1 MEPRRLYRSRTNK
14 ILGGVCGGMADYFD
28 VDPVIMRVL
37 FVLLTLF
44 GGSGLLLY
52 IASLIII
59 PQKPLPQST
68 VPEGNA
74 SYRTGNMRMV
84 FGVLLLFLGGLV
96 LLSNLGVFSFT
107 HMFHVGWQF
116 ALPVLLIL
124 LGMAII
130 YYKQSDTSPASP
142 VENGDPVQDPQ
153 QTAGQS
159 QRKFRR
165 TSSDK
170 KLFGVCGGLAQ
181 YFSIDSTII
190 RILYVVLC
198 LASFGAGVV
207 LYITLALVV
216 PEDHSYKTQQ

>member
-1 MEPRRLYRSRTNK
+1 MEPRRLFRSRTNK
-14 ILGGVCGGMADYFD
+14 ILGGVCGGMAEYFD

-37 FVLLTLF
+37 FLLLALF
-44 GGSGLLLY
+44 GGSGVLLY

-59 PQKPLPQST
+59 PQKPLLQSA
-68 VPEGNA
+68 VPEDNA
-74 SYRTGNMRMV
+74 NYRTGNVRMV
-84 FGVLLLFLGGLV
+84 FGILLVCLGGLV
-96 LLSNLGVFSFT
+96 LLSNLGVFSFI
-107 HMFHVGWQF
+107 HLFHAGWQY

-130 YYKQSDTSPASP
+130 YYKQSDPSPVLP
-142 VENGDPVQDPQ
+142 VENADASQDAQP
-153 QTAGQS
+153 AGQAS
-159 QRKFRR
+159 RTFRR
-165 TSSDK
+165 SSSDK

-198 LASFGAGVV
+198 LASFGAGIV

-216 PEDHSYKTQQ
+216 PEDHSYKTQL

>member
-14 ILGGVCGGMADYFD
+14 ILGGVCGGMAEYFD
-28 VDPVIMRVL
+28 VDPIIMRVL
-37 FVLLTLF
+37 FVLLTFF

-59 PQKPLPQST
+59 PKKPLLQSA
-68 VPEGNA
+68 VPEDNA
-74 SYRTGNMRMV
+74 NYRTGNVRMV
-84 FGVLLLFLGGLV
+84 FGVLLVCLGGLV
-96 LLSNLGVFSFT
+96 LLSNLGIFSFT
-107 HMFHVGWQF
+107 HLFHAGWQY

-130 YYKQSDTSPASP
+130 YYKQSDTSPVSP
-142 VENGDPVQDPQ
+142 VENGDTAQDPQ
-153 QTAGQS
+153 PSPGQTP
-159 QRKFRR
+159 RTFRR
-165 TSSDK
+165 SSSDK

-198 LASFGAGVV
+198 LASFGAGIV

-216 PEDHSYKTQQ
+216 PEDHSYKTQL